1 MESDSDT
8 VEWISQLAELQVRFA
23 GLDPAAVT
31 VDDLADVGAQL
42 AVLERHLVTG
52 GPAEPDRDGA
62 PSAAPTT
69 VQSLLTV
76 ARADL
81 AAALGDGLSS
91 AEQLSRIV
99 DLAVRLVPGTEHA
112 SVAAL
117 DEGDH
122 LETLAATSALAA
134 AIDEAQRDGVGP
146 AFAVAA
152 DHLLV
157 RVDDLGDDDDRW
169 PGFAADAVE
178 LGIRSLL
185 VCELPALG
193 PRTATLNLCS
203 GGREAFPATAELI
216 APVFAAR
223 AAIALA
229 HASEVAG
236 LRTAIGSRQII
247 GQAVG
252 ILMERH
258 RVTQNDAFQ
267 RLVSASQSRHIK
279 LRDLA
284 LRITETGEDPETVRC

>member
-23 GLDPAAVT
+23 GLDPATVT

-42 AVLERHLVTG
+42 AVVERHLVTAG
-52 GPAEPDRDGA
+52 AAGPAQARV

-91 AEQLSRIV
+91 ADQLSRIV

-117 DEGDH
+117 DDSDG
-122 LETLAATSALAA
+122 LETLAATSELAA
-134 AIDEAQRDGVGP
+134 AIDDLQRDGAGP
-146 AFAVAA
+146 AFAVDAE
-152 DHLLV
+152 HLLV
-157 RVDDLGDDDDRW
+157 RVDDLGDDDRW

-178 LGIRSLL
+178 LGVRSLL

-193 PRTATLNLCS
+193 PRTATLNLYSC
-203 GGREAFPATAELI
+203 GREAFQATAELI

-223 AAIALA
+223 GAIAIA

-236 LRTAIGSRQII
+236 LRSAIGSRQII

-258 RVTQNDAFQ
+258 RLSQNDAFQ
-267 RLVSASQSRHIK
+267 RLVAASQNRHVK